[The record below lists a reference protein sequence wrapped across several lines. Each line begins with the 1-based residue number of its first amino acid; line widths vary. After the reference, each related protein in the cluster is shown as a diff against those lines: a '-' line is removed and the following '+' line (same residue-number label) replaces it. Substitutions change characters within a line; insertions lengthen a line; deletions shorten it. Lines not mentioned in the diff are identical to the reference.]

1 MNALSSERSLVDN
14 ASDRLLLSRALR
26 AAFVACTFVLI
37 SLILSG
43 ALFSVRSAA
52 IICVFC
58 VLGVSYWLLQRSIRR
73 GMAVFVIGMWFSV
86 SWATAWFAG
95 VYSTNW
101 VVYVVLITLTGWIM
115 GSRWLIGITTA
126 TVALAIGLGCAELL
140 GLYRPTPRSSVW
152 VVVAVLISTL
162 VLISYVTSL
171 AYRSLRQGRDHAL
184 ALAKELEIQNRMLI
198 QREQDLQMILDHVP
212 AGIASFDAQSR
223 LRYGNQRYAALFGV
237 KPNDIVGKSVSQYVP
252 QAALDALL
260 QRWNKCLAGEQG
272 GYRRT
277 NRNPITGETSIIDV
291 QLVPEFNHEKVT
303 GLFGLVMDV
312 TEKVAAEARFQ
323 ELNDTLERRVEQRT
337 QELEAAMERLHHSQE
352 ELVRS
357 ETRAALSSLVSS
369 VSHELSTPLGNSLM
383 TATTLVD
390 QSKAFQKT
398 IDRNQLRRSELSAFV
413 AMVHEGNDLMAR
425 NLQRASELL
434 KNFRQVAN
442 DQASEERRCFDL
454 ATMVAEIVGTLKP
467 SLKRHPQQIVL
478 NIPDGIV
485 MDSLPGPL
493 GQVII
498 NLINNAYLHAFDGRS
513 DGVLTINAEVV
524 EDKKVMLRVADNG
537 IGIPDENLARL
548 FEPFFS
554 TKKGKGGTGLGMS
567 IVHNLVSKTLHG
579 SITVYS
585 QVGVGT
591 RFEIQLAL
599 IAPVF
604 DQ

>member
-1 MNALSSERSLVDN
+1 MNMATTDFDSIDI
-14 ASDRLLLSRALR
+14 ASDRQLLSRALR
-26 AAFVACTFVLI
+26 AAFIACSFVLA
-37 SLILSG
+37 SLIISG
-43 ALFSVRSAA
+43 SFFSFRTAATICIFSV
-52 IICVFC
+52 
-58 VLGVSYWLLQRSIRR
+58 LGLSYHLLQRSIRR
-73 GMAVFVIGMWFSV
+73 GMAVFVVGMWFSV
-86 SWATAWFAG
+86 SWATAWFSG
-95 VYSTNW
+95 VYSSNW
-101 VVYVVLITLTGWIM
+101 VVYVFLITLTGWIM
-115 GSRWLIGITTA
+115 GNRWLIGITVA
-126 TVALAIGLGCAELL
+126 TIALAIGLGCAEVL
-140 GLYRPTPRSSVW
+140 GLFRPTPRSSVW
-152 VVVAVLISTL
+152 VVVAVLVSTII
-162 VLISYVTSL
+162 VISYVTAL

-184 ALAKELEIQNRMLI
+184 ALAKELEVQNRMLV

-223 LRYGNQRYAALFGV
+223 LRYGNQLYAALFGA
-237 KPNDIVGKSVSQYVP
+237 KPGDIVGKNVSQYVP
-252 QAALDALL
+252 KAALDALL
-260 QRWNKCLAGEQG
+260 QQWNKCLGGERG

-277 NRNPITGETSIIDV
+277 NQNPITGESSIIDV
-291 QLVPEFNHEKVT
+291 QLVPEFNDGKVK

-312 TEKVAAEARFQ
+312 TEKVAAEARFR

-337 QELEAAMERLHHSQE
+337 HELEATMERLHHSQE

-398 IDRNQLRRSELSAFV
+398 IDRNQLKRSDLSAFV
-413 AMVHEGNDLMAR
+413 GMVHEGNDLMAR

-434 KNFRQVAN
+434 KSFRQVAN

-454 ATMVAEIVGTLKP
+454 ATMVEEIVGTLKP

-498 NLINNAYLHAFDGRS
+498 NLINNAYLHAFDGRN
-513 DGVLTINAEVV
+513 DGVLSISADVV

-537 IGIPDENLARL
+537 IGIPEENLARL

-567 IVHNLVSKTLHG
+567 IVHNLVSKSLHG

-591 RFEIQLAL
+591 RFEVLLAL
-599 IAPVF
+599 IAPVP

>member
-1 MNALSSERSLVDN
+1 MNAASTELDSVDN

-26 AAFVACTFVLI
+26 AAFIACAFVLT
-37 SLILSG
+37 SLIVSG
-43 ALFSVRSAA
+43 SFFSLRSAA
-52 IICVFC
+52 TICIFC
-58 VLGVSYWLLQRSIRR
+58 VLGLSYHLLQRSIRR
-73 GMAVFVIGMWFSV
+73 GMAVFVVGMWFSV

-126 TVALAIGLGCAELL
+126 TVALAMGLGGAELL
-140 GLYRPTPRSSVW
+140 GLFRPTPRSSVW
-152 VVVAVLISTL
+152 VVVAVLVSTL
-162 VLISYVTSL
+162 IVASYVTSL

-184 ALAKELEIQNRMLI
+184 ALAKELEAQNRMLVR
-198 QREQDLQMILDHVP
+198 REQDLQMILDHVP

-223 LRYGNQRYAALFGV
+223 LRYGNQRYAALFGA
-237 KPNDIVGKSVSQYVP
+237 KPEEIVGKNVSQYVP
-252 QAALDALL
+252 QVALDALN
-260 QRWNKCLAGEQG
+260 QQWNKCLAGERG

-277 NRNPITGETSIIDV
+277 NQNPVTGEISIIDV
-291 QLVPEFNHEKVT
+291 QLAPEFNDGQVT
-303 GLFGLVMDV
+303 GLFGLLIDV
-312 TEKVAAEARFQ
+312 TEKVAAEARFR

-337 QELEAAMERLHHSQE
+337 QELEATMERLHHSQE

-390 QSKAFQKT
+390 QSKTFQRL
-398 IDRNQLRRSELSAFV
+398 IDRHQLKRSDLNVFV
-413 AMVHEGNDLMAR
+413 GMVHEGNDLMAR
-425 NLQRASELL
+425 NLHRASELL

-454 ATMVAEIVGTLKP
+454 ATMVEEIVGTLKP

-485 MDSLPGPL
+485 MDSHPGPL

-498 NLINNAYLHAFDGRS
+498 NLINNAYLHAFEGRT
-513 DGVLTINAEVV
+513 DGVLNISAELV
-524 EDKKVMLRVADNG
+524 DGKKVVLRIADNG
-537 IGIPDENLARL
+537 HGIPQENLARL

-567 IVHNLVSKTLHG
+567 IVHNLVSKTLNG
-579 SITVYS
+579 SITVHS

-591 RFEIQLAL
+591 CFEVQLAL
-599 IAPVF
+599 IAPIA
-604 DQ
+604 DP